1 MATTFQAENP
11 MMGGSPPAAEPRSH
25 RRCGWRSGDGASRR
39 FTPGYIAA
47 TVIGFVIFPP
57 IGFALLAWGLWRE
70 PIRSSRLFRKL
81 SGAATAAPSNLQG
94 WMARHPGNSALSDYL
109 AREQERL
116 RAEQVKLDEL
126 VKAFDAF
133 KDAERRSADQRDFDA
148 FLEQR
153 EADAGVTGA
162 ASANRDAGKA
172 EGGTR
177 PKAGSRARAGSQPGK
192 DEPGAGREDAPR

>member
-1 MATTFQAENP
+1 MATTFQAEDS
-11 MMGGSPPAAEPRSH
+11 MMGGASPAAEPQTH
-25 RRCGWRSGDGASRR
+25 RRCGRRGTGGGRRR

-47 TVIGFVIFPP
+47 TVIGFVVFPP

-70 PIRSSRLFRKL
+70 PIRSSRLFQKL

-133 KDAERRSADQRDFDA
+133 KEAERRNADQRDFDA
-148 FLEQR
+148 FLQQR
-153 EADAGVTGA
+153 GADAGVTEA
-162 ASANRDAGKA
+162 ASADRDAGESA
-172 EGGTR
+172 GESR
-177 PKAGSRARAGSQPGK
+177 PGPGASARAGKRREKGGSDASQ
-192 DEPGAGREDAPR
+192 ET